1 MPEKEFFIYLENAVI
16 FVWRH
21 TEQGEFTDFRVVL
34 LAEINGKLC
43 CISRYDTAHG
53 FAHQDILGKRKGSL
67 AKKPFLDSNKA
78 KAFHYAIEDFKAH
91 FKAYIS
97 FFKKN

>member
-16 FVWRH
+16 FVWQH
-21 TEQGEFTDFRVVL
+21 TRGGELIDFRVVL
-34 LAEINGKLC
+34 LAEIDGEMC

-53 FAHQDILGKRKGSL
+53 FAHQDILGKSKGAL
-67 AKKPFLDSNKA
+67 AKEPFLGSSKKNI
-78 KAFHYAIEDFKAH
+78 FRYAIEDFKAH

-97 FFKKN
+97 FFQKN